1 MFIIELIAFPPCLA
15 SLEKTYIIY
24 HTCIYLQLLYVI
36 LTTVSIAL
44 ENNDQVL
51 ARYYQCWYKAN

>member
-15 SLEKTYIIY
+15 YLEKTYIIY
-24 HTCIYLQLLYVI
+24 HTCIYLQLLYNVI

-44 ENNDQVL
+44 ESNDQVL
-51 ARYYQCWYKAN
+51 AWYYE

>member
-1 MFIIELIAFPPCLA
+1 MSIAY
-15 SLEKTYIIY
+15 LEMTYIIY

-44 ENNDQVL
+44 ESNDQVL
-51 ARYYQCWYKAN
+51 AWYYE

>member
-15 SLEKTYIIY
+15 YLEKTYIIY

-36 LTTVSIAL
+36 WSTVNIAL
-44 ENNDQVL
+44 ESNDQVL
-51 ARYYQCWYKAN
+51 AWYYE

>member
-15 SLEKTYIIY
+15 YLEMTYIIY

-44 ENNDQVL
+44 ESNDQVL
-51 ARYYQCWYKAN
+51 AWYYE

>member
-1 MFIIELIAFPPCLA
+1 MFIIEPIYTISTMSIA

-24 HTCIYLQLLYVI
+24 RTCIYLQLLYVI

-44 ENNDQVL
+44 ESNDQVL
-51 ARYYQCWYKAN
+51 AWYYE